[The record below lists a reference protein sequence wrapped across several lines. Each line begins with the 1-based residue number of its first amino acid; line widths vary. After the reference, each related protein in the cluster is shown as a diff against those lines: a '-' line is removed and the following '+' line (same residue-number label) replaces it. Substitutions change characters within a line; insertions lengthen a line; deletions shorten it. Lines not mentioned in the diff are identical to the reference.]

1 MKKIIATIVLMLP
14 VQMALADHHIANAVT
29 ADPDHY
35 VVEYENDVIRVVR
48 INYGPGESSVMH
60 THDANCAIM
69 IAGGNFKMERP
80 DGSVEDAPLSDAGD
94 VNCGDAE
101 VHLPMNT
108 GDTNSSVILVELK
121 GRKTF

>member
-35 VVEYENDVIRVVR
+35 VVEFENDVLRVIR
-48 INYGPGESSVMH
+48 INYGAGESSVMH
-60 THDANCAIM
+60 AHDANCAIM
-69 IAGGNFKMERP
+69 LTAGTFKMERP
-80 DGSVEDAPLSDAGD
+80 DGSVDDAPVSDAGD

-101 VHLPMNT
+101 VHLPMNV
-108 GDTNSSVILVELK
+108 GGTNASVILVELK

>member
-35 VVEYENDVIRVVR
+35 VVEFENDVLRVIR
-48 INYGPGESSVMH
+48 INYGAGESSVMH
-60 THDANCAIM
+60 AHDTNCAIM
-69 IAGGNFKMERP
+69 LTAGTFKMERP
-80 DGSVEDAPLSDAGD
+80 DGSVDDAPVSDAGD

-101 VHLPMNT
+101 VHLPMNV
-108 GDTNSSVILVELK
+108 GGTNASVILVELK
-121 GRKTF
+121 GRETF

>member
-48 INYGPGESSVMH
+48 IN
-60 THDANCAIM
+60 
-69 IAGGNFKMERP
+69 
-80 DGSVEDAPLSDAGD
+80 
-94 VNCGDAE
+94 
-101 VHLPMNT
+101 
-108 GDTNSSVILVELK
+108 
-121 GRKTF
+121 

>member
-35 VVEYENDVIRVVR
+35 VVEFENDVLRVIR
-48 INYGPGESSVMH
+48 INYGAGESSVMH
-60 THDANCAIM
+60 AHDANCAITLT
-69 IAGGNFKMERP
+69 AGTFKMERP
-80 DGSVEDAPLSDAGD
+80 DGSVDDAPVSDAGD

-101 VHLPMNT
+101 VHLPMNA
-108 GDTNSSVILVELK
+108 GDTNASVILVELK
-121 GRKTF
+121 GRETF